1 MQIDSNSLTIIGF
14 VGTWIIFAFSVGVA
28 YGSLQSQNKKNA
40 DDIVGVKTVLSEDLV
55 EVKARVI
62 EIESRFTTS
71 GGEPRLLSYKAHDHL
86 CLRANEAIT
95 AELRHVTAALTT
107 NSQRIKDCG
116 DQVAQLSTMVAIL
129 EERVEKQS
137 EKNTR

>member
-1 MQIDSNSLTIIGF
+1 MQIDSNSLTMIGF
-14 VGTWIIFAFSVGVA
+14 AGTWTLWSFGVGVV
-28 YGSLQSQNKKNA
+28 YGYLRSQIKKNT
-40 DDIVGVKTVLSEDLV
+40 DDIVGVRAVLSEDINELKNKVV
-55 EVKARVI
+55 EIDGKFI
-62 EIESRFTTS
+62 TP
-71 GGEPRLLSYKAHDHL
+71 GGEPRLMSYKAHDHL

-129 EERVEKQS
+129 EERVEK
-137 EKNTR
+137 

>member
-1 MQIDSNSLTIIGF
+1 MVINQDFLIIAGF
-14 VGTWIIFAFSVGVA
+14 VGTWITVAFALGVA
-28 YGSLQSQNKKNA
+28 SGRLQSQDQKNA
-40 DDIVGVKTVLSEDLV
+40 ADIVGVKTVLSDDLD
-55 EVKARVI
+55 EVKSKIVD
-62 EIESRFTTS
+62 IESRFTTS
-71 GGEPRLLSYKAHDHL
+71 GGEPRLMSYKAHDHL

-129 EERVEKQS
+129 EERVEK
-137 EKNTR
+137 